1 MSTKLGGTT
10 ESARPFIGNDK
21 GGFFVAKKGEIMIKS
36 TLPDNS
42 VREYEAGVS
51 VGQVTKDIS
60 EGLHRQALGAVVNG
74 VTRGYM
80 EPINEDSDFRVVKFD
95 DPEGKEIFWHTSSHL
110 MAAAIQAL
118 WPDTKF
124 AIGPAIND
132 GFYYDMELDHRFVP
146 EDFAKIEKKM
156 LEIAKADHKMERIE
170 ISRDEALKMF
180 EEMGQ
185 DYKIELINDLP
196 EDELITLYKMGDA
209 FVDLCRGPHLESTKK
224 IKAVKLKTIAGA
236 YWRGDS
242 DRQMLQRLYGI
253 SFEKAKQLEE
263 WEELQKEIER
273 RDHRK
278 IGREMDLFTF
288 HEEGPGFP
296 FFHPNGMILMNEL
309 LDWWRGVL
317 EERGYGEIKTPLIMN
332 EELWHRSGHW
342 DHYKENMYFTQIDE
356 EDYAIKPMNCPGSVL
371 TYASNQ
377 HSYRD
382 LPIRLAEFGQVHRH
396 ELSGTLHG
404 LFRVRTFTQDDAH
417 VYCLPS
423 QIKEEVYK
431 MIDLADLLYSTFGF
445 KYSLELSTRPDDFM
459 GDIKDWDFAEE
470 QLKAALEERGMDYEL
485 NPGDGAFYGPKI
497 DFHLEDAAKRTWQCG
512 TIQLDFQLPQNF
524 DLTYIDENGEKQRPV
539 MLHRALLGSVERFI
553 GVLTEHFAG
562 RFPLWLNPE
571 QVVIIPVS
579 DKFLDTA
586 NDLKSKIKDA
596 GFRVSVDKR
605 SEGVGYKIRQ
615 AQLMRANYMLVVG
628 EKEEESKLLTVRN
641 RDGEET
647 PEVSIENLIEKL
659 SEERDSKSVNPAF

>member
-1 MSTKLGGTT
+1 
-10 ESARPFIGNDK
+10 
-21 GGFFVAKKGEIMIKS
+21 MIKI

-42 VREYEAGVS
+42 VKEYEAGIS

-60 EGLHRQALGAVVNG
+60 EGLYRQALGAVVNG

-95 DPEGKEIFWHTSSHL
+95 DPEGKEIFWHTSSHV
-110 MAAAIQAL
+110 MAAAIEAL

-124 AIGPAIND
+124 AIGPAIAD

-146 EDFAKIEKKM
+146 EDFEKIEKKM

-170 ISRDEALKMF
+170 ISRTEALKMF

-242 DRQMLQRLYGI
+242 DRQMLQRIYGI

-278 IGREMDLFTF
+278 IGREMDLFSF

-317 EERGYGEIKTPLIMN
+317 DERGYGEIKTPLIMN

-342 DHYKENMYFTQIDE
+342 DHYKENMYFTKIDE

-423 QIKEEVYK
+423 QIKDEVYK

-445 KYSLELSTRPDDFM
+445 KYSLELSTRPDDYM
-459 GDIKDWDFAEE
+459 GELADWDFAEE
-470 QLKAALEERGMDYEL
+470 QLKAALEERGIDYEL

-497 DFHLEDAAKRTWQCG
+497 DFHLEDAAKREWQCG

-524 DLTYIDENGEKQRPV
+524 DLTYVDENGEKQRPV

-586 NDLKSKIKDA
+586 EKLQGEIKEA
-596 GFRVSVDKR
+596 GFRVSVDAR

-628 EKEEESKLLTVRN
+628 EKEESSKLLTVRN
-641 RDGEET
+641 RDGEEISD
-647 PEVSIENLIEKL
+647 VSVDSFIEELNK
-659 SEERDSKSVNPAF
+659 ERDSKSVNSAF

>member
-10 ESARPFIGNDK
+10 ESTRPFIGNDK
-21 GGFFVAKKGEIMIKS
+21 GGFFVAKKGEIMIKI

-51 VGQVTKDIS
+51 VGEVTKDIS

-95 DPEGKEIFWHTSSHL
+95 DPEGKEIFWHTSSHV

-278 IGREMDLFTF
+278 IGKEMDLFAF

-423 QIKEEVYK
+423 QIKDEVYK

-596 GFRVSVDKR
+596 GFRVSVDER

-647 PEVSIENLIEKL
+647 PEVSLENLIEKL

>member
-1 MSTKLGGTT
+1 
-10 ESARPFIGNDK
+10 
-21 GGFFVAKKGEIMIKS
+21 MIKV

-42 VREYEAGVS
+42 VKEYIEGILVRD
-51 VGQVTKDIS
+51 VTKDIS
-60 EGLHRQALGAVVNG
+60 NGLYRQAVGAVVNG
-74 VTRGYM
+74 KVMGYI
-80 EPINEDSDFRVVKFD
+80 EPLTKDCDFRVVKFD
-95 DPEGKEIFWHTSSHL
+95 DPEGKEIFWHTTSHV
-110 MAAAIQAL
+110 MAAAIKQL

-124 AIGPAIND
+124 AIGPAIGD
-132 GFYYDMELDHRFVP
+132 GFYYDMETDHRFVP
-146 EDFAKIEKKM
+146 EDLEKIEEKM
-156 LEIAKADHKMERIE
+156 LEIAKDDKKMVRLEV
-170 ISRDEALKMF
+170 SRDEALKMF
-180 EEMGQ
+180 KEEGQ
-185 DYKIELINDLP
+185 DYKVELINDLA
-196 EDELITLYKMGDA
+196 EDELITLYKMGDV
-209 FVDLCRGPHLESTKK
+209 FTDLCRGPHLESTKK

-242 DRQMLQRLYGI
+242 DRQMLQRIYGI

-278 IGREMDLFTF
+278 IGREMDLFSF

-309 LDWWRGVL
+309 LDWWRDVL

-342 DHYKENMYFTQIDE
+342 DHYKENMYFTKIDD

-423 QIKEEVYK
+423 QIKDEVYR

-445 KYSLELSTRPDDFM
+445 KYSLELSTRPDDYM
-459 GDIKDWDFAEE
+459 GELADWDFAEE
-470 QLKAALEERGMDYEL
+470 QLKAALEERGIDYEL

-497 DFHLEDAAKRTWQCG
+497 DFHLEDAAKREWQCG

-524 DLTYIDENGEKQRPV
+524 DLTYVDENGEKQRPV

-586 NDLKSKIKDA
+586 EKLQGEIKEA
-596 GFRVSVDKR
+596 GFRVSVDAR

-628 EKEEESKLLTVRN
+628 EKEESSKLLTVRN
-641 RDGEET
+641 RDGEEISD
-647 PEVSIENLIEKL
+647 VSVDSFIEELNK
-659 SEERDSKSVNPAF
+659 ERDSKSVNSAF

>member
-1 MSTKLGGTT
+1 
-10 ESARPFIGNDK
+10 
-21 GGFFVAKKGEIMIKS
+21 MIKI

-42 VREYEAGVS
+42 VKEYEAGIS

-60 EGLHRQALGAVVNG
+60 EGLYRQALGAVVNG

-95 DPEGKEIFWHTSSHL
+95 DPEGKEIFWHTSSHV

-124 AIGPAIND
+124 AIGPAIAD

-146 EDFAKIEKKM
+146 EDFEKIEKKM
-156 LEIAKADHKMERIE
+156 IEIAKADHKMERIE
-170 ISRDEALKMF
+170 ISRAEALKMF

-196 EDELITLYKMGDA
+196 EDELITLYKMGDV

-242 DRQMLQRLYGI
+242 DRQMLQRIYGI

-278 IGREMDLFTF
+278 IGREMDLFSF

-317 EERGYGEIKTPLIMN
+317 DERGYGEIKTPLIMN
-332 EELWHRSGHW
+332 KELWHRSGHW
-342 DHYKENMYFTQIDE
+342 DHYKENMYFTKIDE

-423 QIKEEVYK
+423 QIKDEVYK

-445 KYSLELSTRPDDFM
+445 KYSLELSTRPDDYM
-459 GDIKDWDFAEE
+459 GELADWDFAEE
-470 QLKAALEERGMDYEL
+470 QLKAALEERGIDYEL

-497 DFHLEDAAKRTWQCG
+497 DFHLLDAAKREWQCG

-524 DLTYIDENGEKQRPV
+524 DLTYVDENGEKQRPV

-586 NDLKSKIKDA
+586 EDLRKEIKEA
-596 GFRVSVDKR
+596 GFRVSIDER

-647 PEVSIENLIEKL
+647 PEVSVESFIEKL
-659 SEERDSKSVNPAF
+659 SEERDNKSVDSIF

>member
-1 MSTKLGGTT
+1 
-10 ESARPFIGNDK
+10 
-21 GGFFVAKKGEIMIKS
+21 MIKI

-42 VREYEAGVS
+42 VKEYEAGVS

-60 EGLHRQALGAVVNG
+60 EGLYRQALGAVVNG

-95 DPEGKEIFWHTSSHL
+95 DPEGKEIFWHTSSHV

-124 AIGPAIND
+124 AIGPAIAD

-146 EDFAKIEKKM
+146 EDFEKIEKKM

-170 ISRDEALKMF
+170 ISRTEALKMF

-209 FVDLCRGPHLESTKK
+209 FIDLCRGPHLESTKK

-242 DRQMLQRLYGI
+242 DKQMLQRLYGI

-278 IGREMDLFTF
+278 IGKEMDLFAF

-309 LDWWRGVL
+309 LGWWREVL

-342 DHYKENMYFTQIDE
+342 DHYKENMYFTKIDE

-423 QIKEEVYK
+423 QIKDEVYK

-459 GDIKDWDFAEE
+459 GEIKDWDFAEE
-470 QLKAALEERGMDYEL
+470 QLKAALEERGMEYEL

-571 QVVIIPVS
+571 QVIIIPVS

-586 NDLKSKIKDA
+586 EDLEKQIKDA

-647 PEVSIENLIEKL
+647 PEVSVENLIEKL

>member
-10 ESARPFIGNDK
+10 ESTRPFIGNDK
-21 GGFFVAKKGEIMIKS
+21 GGFFVAKKGEIMIKI

-51 VGQVTKDIS
+51 VGEVTKDIS

-110 MAAAIQAL
+110 MAAAIEAL

-253 SFEKAKQLEE
+253 SFEKTKQLEE

-278 IGREMDLFTF
+278 IGREMDLFAF

-423 QIKEEVYK
+423 QIKDEVYK

-596 GFRVSVDKR
+596 GFRVSVDER

-647 PEVSIENLIEKL
+647 PEVSVETFIQKL
-659 SEERDSKSVNPAF
+659 SEERDNKSVNPAF

>member
-10 ESARPFIGNDK
+10 ESTRPFIGNDK
-21 GGFFVAKKGEIMIKS
+21 GGFFVAKKGEIMIKI

-95 DPEGKEIFWHTSSHL
+95 DPEGKEIFWHTSSHV

-209 FVDLCRGPHLESTKK
+209 FVDFCRGPHLESTKK

-278 IGREMDLFTF
+278 IGREMDLFAF

-309 LDWWRGVL
+309 LDWWKSVL

-423 QIKEEVYK
+423 QIKDEVYK

-596 GFRVSVDKR
+596 GFRVSVDER

-647 PEVSIENLIEKL
+647 PEVSVETFIQKL
-659 SEERDSKSVNPAF
+659 SEERDNKAVNPAF

>member
-1 MSTKLGGTT
+1 
-10 ESARPFIGNDK
+10 
-21 GGFFVAKKGEIMIKS
+21 MIKI

-42 VREYEAGVS
+42 VKEYEAGVS

-60 EGLHRQALGAVVNG
+60 EGLYRQALGAVVNG

-95 DPEGKEIFWHTSSHL
+95 DPEGKEIFWHTSSHV

-124 AIGPAIND
+124 AIGPAIAD

-146 EDFAKIEKKM
+146 EDFEKIEKKM

-170 ISRDEALKMF
+170 ISRAEALKMF

-242 DRQMLQRLYGI
+242 DRQMLQRIYGI

-278 IGREMDLFTF
+278 IGREMDLFSF

-317 EERGYGEIKTPLIMN
+317 DERGYGEIKTPLIMN

-342 DHYKENMYFTQIDE
+342 DHYKENMYFTKIDE

-423 QIKEEVYK
+423 QIKDEVYK

-445 KYSLELSTRPDDFM
+445 KYSLELSTRPDDYM
-459 GDIKDWDFAEE
+459 GELADWDFAEE
-470 QLKAALEERGMDYEL
+470 QLKAALEERGIDYEL

-497 DFHLEDAAKRTWQCG
+497 DFHLEDAAKREWQCG

-524 DLTYIDENGEKQRPV
+524 DLTYVDENGEKQRPV

-586 NDLKSKIKDA
+586 EDFRKEIKEA
-596 GFRVSVDKR
+596 GFRVSIDER

-647 PEVSIENLIEKL
+647 PEVSVESFIEKL
-659 SEERDSKSVNPAF
+659 SEERDNKSVDSIF

>member
-1 MSTKLGGTT
+1 
-10 ESARPFIGNDK
+10 
-21 GGFFVAKKGEIMIKS
+21 MIKI

-42 VREYEAGVS
+42 VKEYEVGIS

-60 EGLHRQALGAVVNG
+60 EGLYRQALGAVVNG

-95 DPEGKEIFWHTSSHL
+95 DPEGKEIFWHTSSHV

-124 AIGPAIND
+124 AIGPAIAD

-146 EDFAKIEKKM
+146 EDFEKIEKKM

-170 ISRDEALKMF
+170 ISRAEALKMF

-278 IGREMDLFTF
+278 IGREMDLFSF

-317 EERGYGEIKTPLIMN
+317 DERGYGEIKTPLIMN

-342 DHYKENMYFTQIDE
+342 DHYKENMYFTKIDE

-423 QIKEEVYK
+423 QIKDEVYK

-445 KYSLELSTRPDDFM
+445 KYSLELSTRPDDYM
-459 GDIKDWDFAEE
+459 GELADWDFAEE
-470 QLKAALEERGMDYEL
+470 QLKAALEERGIDYEL

-497 DFHLEDAAKRTWQCG
+497 DFHLLDAAKREWQCG

-524 DLTYIDENGEKQRPV
+524 DLTYVDENGEKQRPV

-586 NDLKSKIKDA
+586 EDLRKEIKEA
-596 GFRVSVDKR
+596 GFRVSIDER

-647 PEVSIENLIEKL
+647 PEVSVESFIEKL
-659 SEERDSKSVNPAF
+659 SEERDNKSVDSIF

>member
-10 ESARPFIGNDK
+10 ESTRPFIGNDK
-21 GGFFVAKKGEIMIKS
+21 GGFFVAKKGEIMIKI

-95 DPEGKEIFWHTSSHL
+95 DPEGKEIFWHTSSHV

-180 EEMGQ
+180 EEMSQ

-278 IGREMDLFTF
+278 IGKEMDLFAF

-423 QIKEEVYK
+423 QIKDEVYK

-459 GDIKDWDFAEE
+459 GDIKDWDFAED

-596 GFRVSVDKR
+596 GFRVSVDER

-647 PEVSIENLIEKL
+647 PEVSVETFIQKL
-659 SEERDSKSVNPAF
+659 SEERDNKAVNPAF